1 MAKIILRCNYLR
13 DAPQEHLSNFV
24 KYIGTREG
32 VEKIDESKALLPATV
47 KQRNLIKQILKDI
60 DGAKNMHE
68 YTDYL
73 LNPTRENASE
83 FITLALE
90 NNLDLIGKRKNYVDY
105 IANRPRVEKLG
116 EHGLFTD
123 AGTPVVLYQV
133 ADEIANHEGVVWTH
147 VISLRREDAVRL
159 GYDSAKEWQE
169 LIRSKRV
176 MLSKN
181 MKIASENLK
190 WYCAFHNESHH
201 PHIHLVVYSK
211 NEKEGFLT
219 NNGIEAMRSELAH
232 SIFRQD
238 FMNIYDRQNEYRS
251 SLKEKAA
258 AVMREMIREIQ
269 SGICENKKI
278 EELITHL
285 AERLKHTS
293 GKKQYGY
300 LKAPLKAVIDE
311 IIDEFAKDER
321 VAKLYAAWNET
332 QNEIL
337 KTYANRLPPLQPL
350 STQKQFKSIKN
361 MVIAEALNIG
371 SHRFVFEPDYE
382 NETSIAEHEDNEDGT
397 AGMFPAIED
406 TLTADEVL
414 SDTGYEHPDFIADPS
429 LEDTSDDDEPPEFQY
444 HVRWSDRY
452 KAARAFL
459 YGSDEVEQNF
469 SEAYRLFMEEA
480 EIGNALA
487 MYDLGRMHM
496 DGLGVEM
503 NADAAQ
509 EWYAKALTAFFEVE
523 SNKSSPYIQYRIGKM
538 HNAGLG
544 TPQDY
549 LKAADWF
556 HMAVAKNHKYAQ
568 YSLAGLYYSGHGVE
582 QCYETAF
589 DLYRKSA
596 AQKNPYAS
604 YELAKMHRDGVG
616 TDKNIEKAD
625 EHFQKAFIGFLVLEA
640 QSKDDK
646 LQYRLGQMLY
656 TGTGTDKDIAAA
668 IEYFEQSAK
677 LGNVNAQYM
686 LGKIYLEADTD
697 RENVE
702 KALEWL
708 AKASDNGDALAQYA
722 LAKLYRDGSHVDKD
736 VAKAVQ
742 LFTKSAEQ
750 ENQYAQYA
758 LGKLYMSGEDI
769 PKDTAAAV
777 KWFTLSSDQGNQF
790 AQYALAKLYLTE
802 EDIDK
807 DIAKAVVL
815 LTKSALQNNQY
826 AAYQLGKLYL
836 IREDMSK
843 DVEAAIK
850 WLTASAE
857 QGNQY
862 AQYAL
867 GKLYLMG
874 HDIPRD
880 QDTALQWLMAS
891 AAQGNIYAQFL
902 IDHMDS
908 FRNPSVLLAATRL
921 MHHLGNAF
929 RDEQRRN
936 SGSPYMHIDRKRQ
949 KQLREKKAAQG
960 HAYDDHAP
968 QQTY

>member
-13 DAPQEHLSNFV
+13 DAPPEHQSNFV

-32 VEKIDESKALLPATV
+32 VEKIDDSKALLPATV
-47 KQRNLIKQILKDI
+47 KQQNLIKQILKDI
-60 DGAKNMHE
+60 DGAKDMHE

-105 IANRPRVEKLG
+105 IANRPRVEKIG

-123 AGTPVVLYQV
+123 AGTPVILSQV
-133 ADEIANHEGVVWTH
+133 ADEIANHKGVIWTH
-147 VISLRREDAVRL
+147 VISLRREDAARL
-159 GYDSAKEWQE
+159 GYDSAKEWRE
-169 LIRSKRV
+169 LIRSKRA
-176 MLSKN
+176 MLAKN

-201 PHIHLVVYSK
+201 PHVHLVVYSK
-211 NEKEGFLT
+211 NEKEGYLT
-219 NNGIEAMRSELAH
+219 NKGIEAMRSEFAH

-251 SLKEKAA
+251 FLKEKASD
-258 AVMREMIREIQ
+258 VMREMIREIQ
-269 SGICENKKI
+269 SGVCANKKI

-311 IIDEFAKDER
+311 IVDELAKDER
-321 VAKLYAAWNET
+321 VAKFYVAWNER

-337 KTYANRLPPLQPL
+337 ETYSDRFPPLKPL

-397 AGMFPAIED
+397 AVIFPAQ
-406 TLTADEVL
+406 
-414 SDTGYEHPDFIADPS
+414 DFIADLS
-429 LEDTSDDDEPPEFQY
+429 FDNTSEDDGPQEFQY
-444 HVRWSDRY
+444 HARWSDRY
-452 KAARAFL
+452 KEARAFL
-459 YGSDEVEQNF
+459 YCTDDVEQNF

-487 MYDLGRMHM
+487 MYDLGWMHM

-503 NADAAQ
+503 NLDAGQ
-509 EWYAKALTAFFEVE
+509 DWYAKALIAFLEVE

-544 TPQDY
+544 TPQNY
-549 LKAADWF
+549 SEAADWF

-568 YSLAGLYYSGHGVE
+568 YSLAGLYYHGHGVE

-616 TDKNIEKAD
+616 TDKSIEKAD
-625 EHFQKAFIGFLVLEA
+625 EHFQKAFTGFLDLEA

-656 TGTGTDKDIAAA
+656 TGTGTEKDIPVA
-668 IEYFEQSAK
+668 IEYLEKSAK

-686 LGKIYLEADTD
+686 LSKIYLEEDTD
-697 RENVE
+697 HENVE

-708 AKASDNGDALAQYA
+708 AIAAYNGNTLAQYA

-736 VAKAVQ
+736 MAKAVE

-758 LGKLYMSGEDI
+758 LGKLYLSGEGI
-769 PKDTAAAV
+769 PKDTDAAV
-777 KWFTLSSDQGNQF
+777 NWLILSLDQGNQF
-790 AQYALAKLYLTE
+790 AQYTLAKLYLTG

-807 DIAKAVVL
+807 DIAKAVEL
-815 LTKSALQNNQY
+815 FTKSALQNNQY
-826 AAYQLGKLYL
+826 AAYQL
-836 IREDMSK
+836 
-843 DVEAAIK
+843 
-850 WLTASAE
+850 
-857 QGNQY
+857 
-862 AQYAL
+862 
-867 GKLYLMG
+867 
-874 HDIPRD
+874 
-880 QDTALQWLMAS
+880 
-891 AAQGNIYAQFL
+891 
-902 IDHMDS
+902 
-908 FRNPSVLLAATRL
+908 
-921 MHHLGNAF
+921 
-929 RDEQRRN
+929 
-936 SGSPYMHIDRKRQ
+936 
-949 KQLREKKAAQG
+949 
-960 HAYDDHAP
+960 
-968 QQTY
+968 

>member
-1 MAKIILRCNYLR
+1 MSKIILRCNYLR
-13 DAPQEHLSNFV
+13 DAPPEHLSNFV

-32 VEKIDESKALLPATV
+32 VEKIDDSKGLLPATV
-47 KQRNLIKQILKDI
+47 KQQNLIKQILKDI
-60 DGAKNMHE
+60 DGAKDMHE
-68 YTDYL
+68 YADYL

-123 AGTPVVLYQV
+123 AGTPVVLSQV
-133 ADEIANHEGVVWTH
+133 AKEIANHKGVIWTH

-159 GYDSAKEWQE
+159 GYDSGKEWQE
-169 LIRSKRV
+169 LIRSKRA
-176 MLSKN
+176 MLAKN

-201 PHIHLVVYSK
+201 PHVHLVVYSK
-211 NEKEGFLT
+211 NEKEGYLT
-219 NNGIEAMRSELAH
+219 NKGIEAMRSELAH

-251 SLKEKAA
+251 SLKGKAA
-258 AVMREMIREIQ
+258 AVMREMIWEIQ

-278 EELITHL
+278 EATIIHL
-285 AERLKHTS
+285 AERLRHTS

-311 IIDEFAKDER
+311 IVDELAKDER
-321 VAKLYAAWNET
+321 VAKFYVAWNET

-337 KTYANRLPPLQPL
+337 KTYADRLPPLQPL

-361 MVIAEALNIG
+361 MVIAEALNIV

-382 NETSIAEHEDNEDGT
+382 IETSIAEYEDNEDGT
-397 AGMFPAIED
+397 ACMFPAMED
-406 TLTADEVL
+406 ALTVDKVL
-414 SDTGYEHPDFIADPS
+414 PDTDYEYLDFIADPS
-429 LEDTSDDDEPPEFQY
+429 FDGTSDDDGPQEFQY
-444 HVRWSDRY
+444 HARWSDRY
-452 KAARAFL
+452 KEARAFL
-459 YGSDEVEQNF
+459 YGTDEVEQNF

-487 MYDLGRMHM
+487 MYDLGRMHL

-503 NADAAQ
+503 NPDTGQ
-509 EWYAKALTAFFEVE
+509 EWYTKALTAFLEVE
-523 SNKSSPYIQYRIGKM
+523 SNKSTPYIQYRIGKM

-549 LKAADWF
+549 LEAADWF
-556 HMAVAKNHKYAQ
+556 HMAVAESHKYAQ
-568 YSLAGLYYSGHGVE
+568 YSLAGLYYHGHGVE

-596 AQKNPYAS
+596 VQKNPYAS
-604 YELAKMHRDGVG
+604 YELAKMHRDGLG
-616 TDKNIEKAD
+616 TDKKIEKAD
-625 EHFQKAFIGFLVLEA
+625 EHFQKAFIGFLDLEA

-656 TGTGTDKDIAAA
+656 TGIGTEKDISVA
-668 IEYFEQSAK
+668 IKYFEKSAK

-686 LGKIYLEADTD
+686 LGKIYLEEDTD
-697 RENVE
+697 HENVE

-708 AKASDNGDALAQYA
+708 AKAADNGNALAQYA

-736 VAKAVQ
+736 MAKAVE

-758 LGKLYMSGEDI
+758 LGKLYLSGEDI
-769 PKDTAAAV
+769 PKDTVAAV
-777 KWFTLSSDQGNQF
+777 KWLTLSSDQGNQF
-790 AQYALAKLYLTE
+790 AQYTLAKLYLTE

-807 DIAKAVVL
+807 DIAKAVEL

-836 IREDMSK
+836 LGEDVPK

-880 QDTALQWLMAS
+880 QDIALQWLTAS

-902 IDHMDS
+902 IDHIDS
-908 FRNPSVLLAATRL
+908 FRDPSVLLAATRL
-921 MHHLGNAF
+921 MHHLGNVF
-929 RDEQRRN
+929 HDEQRRN
-936 SGSPYMHIDRKRQ
+936 SGSLYAHVDRKRQ

-968 QQTY
+968 QHIY